1 LGPIGV
7 LALQGD
13 FREHIAVLD
22 ELGIATVKVRKPADL
37 LGISGL
43 VIPGGESTVIDKLS
57 KIYELREPLIE
68 LIGKGLPVF
77 GTCAGLIMLADRFTG
92 GPADQQSFGGLDVT
106 VERNAFGSQ
115 TDSFE
120 TTLTFDGIPEGI
132 DVAFIRAPLVAEVGA
147 AVEVLA
153 RLADGRIVGVR
164 QGNLLGISF
173 HPEVTGVS
181 AVHEYFLVMCKN
193 ANFTAAN

>member
-1 LGPIGV
+1 MGPIGV

-13 FREHIAVLD
+13 FREHLAVLNK
-22 ELGIATVKVRKPADL
+22 LGIATVKVRKSADL

-181 AVHEYFLVMCKN
+181 AVHEYFVGMCKN

>member
-1 LGPIGV
+1 
-7 LALQGD
+7 
-13 FREHIAVLD
+13 
-22 ELGIATVKVRKPADL
+22 
-37 LGISGL
+37 
-43 VIPGGESTVIDKLS
+43 
-57 KIYELREPLIE
+57 
-68 LIGKGLPVF
+68 
-77 GTCAGLIMLADRFTG
+77 MLADRFTG

-106 VERNAFGSQ
+106 VERNAFGTQ

-120 TTLTFDGIPEGI
+120 TTLSFDGIQEGI
-132 DVAFIRAPLVAEVGA
+132 DVAFIRAPLVAEVGS

-181 AVHEYFLVMCKN
+181 AVHEYFVGMCKN

>member
-13 FREHIAVLD
+13 FREHLAVLNQ
-22 ELGIATVKVRKPADL
+22 LGIATVKVRKPSDL
-37 LGISGL
+37 VGISGL

-57 KIYELREPLIE
+57 KIYQIRDPLIE
-68 LIGKGLPVF
+68 LIRKGLPVF

-120 TTLTFDGIPEGI
+120 ITLAFDGIPEGI
-132 DVAFIRAPLVAEVGA
+132 DVAFIRAPLVTEVGP

-153 RLADGRIVGVR
+153 TLADGRIVGVR
-164 QGNLLGISF
+164 AGNLLGISF
-173 HPEVTGVS
+173 HPEVTGVT
-181 AVHEYFLVMCKN
+181 AVHEYFVGMCKN